1 MTTYKQKA
9 TEYLAEGHAYLRRH
23 GLWDTKEAG
32 GYKPPLHPGSAHVFA
47 LERALALL
55 PDGHPH
61 AAEVAASLQA
71 LYEAKRL
78 VTPRSSLEGK
88 RILLGD
94 YFLSLAV
101 NLSLPLQN
109 PALTALVVR
118 EMNLVGEDASKV
130 FGRAS
135 RKDFE
140 HFIEE
145 YCHAACEPVA

>member
-32 GYKPPLHPGSAHVFA
+32 GRLVLRVVAGMPPLHPGSAHAFA

-55 PDGHPH
+55 PGDYPH

-135 RKDFE
+135 
-140 HFIEE
+140 
-145 YCHAACEPVA
+145 